1 MFWPVSLAT
10 FAKRLRRVNEEEECW
25 TTDKEDKQACDSLG
39 ERIVRPREGA
49 KAAAAAAVAMCRL
62 EEFYTMIED
71 RCLRAAR

>member
-10 FAKRLRRVNEEEECW
+10 FAKRLRGVNEEEESW
-25 TTDKEDKQACDSLG
+25 TDKEDKQTCDSLG